1 MPRILLACVV
11 LLWSI
16 ASLASLAG
24 AAEPDAIDREIAR
37 LTKEGFSLVDY
48 HIHLKGG
55 LTLEE
60 ALEHARKTGV
70 RYGIAI
76 NGGVGFPTTNDRA
89 AEAFLQSLRQSP
101 QGKTLLVGMQAEGR
115 EWMTLFS
122 KETIAKFDYIFSD
135 AMTIVDAHG
144 RRAQLWKKEQVEIPD
159 AEAFMERL
167 IETIVGILDREP
179 IDIYANPTYLPD
191 AIASRYDQ
199 LWTAP
204 RVKRVIDAAAT
215 NGVAIEISNRLR
227 LPKADFIKQAK
238 LSGIKFTF
246 GTNNADRNLGR
257 PEYALEMIRQC
268 GLTPQDM
275 WSPKPDGRKPVQ
287 VRKR

>member
-1 MPRILLACVV
+1 MPRALGTLIV

-16 ASLASLAG
+16 VSLAG
-24 AAEPDAIDREIAR
+24 AAEPDAVDREIAR
-37 LTKEGFSLVDY
+37 LTKEGFALVDY

-55 LTLEE
+55 LTLDE
-60 ALEHARKTGV
+60 ALEHARRTGI
-70 RYGIAI
+70 RYGIAL
-76 NGGVGFPTTNDRA
+76 NCGVGFPTTNDRT
-89 AEAFLQSLRQSP
+89 AETFLQSLRDSA
-101 QGKTLLVGMQAEGR
+101 QGKSLLVGMQAEGR

-122 KETIAKFDYIFSD
+122 KETIAKFDYIFTD
-135 AMTIVDAHG
+135 AMTIVDARG
-144 RRAQLWKKEQVEIPD
+144 RRVQLWKKEQVEIPD

-167 IETIVGILDREP
+167 VETIVGILDREP
-179 IDIYANPTYLPD
+179 IDIYVNPTYLPD
-191 AIASRYDQ
+191 VIASRYDQ

-204 RVKRVIDAAAT
+204 RVKRVIAAAAA

-238 LSGIKFTF
+238 RSGIKFTF
-246 GTNNADRNLGR
+246 GTNNADRSLGR

-275 WSPKPDGRKPVQ
+275 WNPKPDGQKPVQ